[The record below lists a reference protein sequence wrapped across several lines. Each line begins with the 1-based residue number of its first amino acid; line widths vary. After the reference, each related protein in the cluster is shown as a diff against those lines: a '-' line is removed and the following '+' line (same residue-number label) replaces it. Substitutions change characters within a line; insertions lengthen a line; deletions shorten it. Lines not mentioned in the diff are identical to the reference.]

1 MKGFSP
7 ISRAYRRLV
16 RKHRLTLQNEVDN
29 AEEWHMH
36 ISVVRIFAALLAFV
50 LLLFILILSLVA
62 YTPVLEFL
70 PGYEANRSREMLL
83 QNIMRLD
90 SIERQMTQMR
100 TYSDN
105 IALIMEGKTPV
116 VRNVGSLDSI
126 KADKTLVMPSRE
138 DSLLRIQMEGEGPYG
153 LGKSP
158 SRKTLREAMAMTAPV
173 EGIITEKFDTK
184 LGQYGIRIAA
194 APGSQ
199 VSAVD
204 NGTVV
209 ITVGGGGI
217 PVVRKDGKLYGTP
230 AVIDKDFASAK
241 LAELLDADM
250 LVILTAVE
258 KVAINFG
265 KPDQKGL
272 DDLTPADAR
281 KYIEEKQFAPGSM
294 LPKVQAALSF
304 AESKPGRVALITLL
318 EKAADGISGKTG
330 TRVHQ

>member
-1 MKGFSP
+1 MQSQRDDEPHAAACGSRSVAGAQNLRNMKGFSP

-116 VRNVGSLDSI
+116 VRNVGGLDSI

-209 ITVGGGGI
+209 LSLWSPAEGY
-217 PVVRKDGKLYGTP
+217 VVQVQHADNVLSIYKNLAQSMVSTGQRLRSGEVLGYSNDPQAEGTDSKLFGFELWSDGKPVDPEG
-230 AVIDKDFASAK
+230 
-241 LAELLDADM
+241 
-250 LVILTAVE
+250 
-258 KVAINFG
+258 
-265 KPDQKGL
+265 
-272 DDLTPADAR
+272 
-281 KYIEEKQFAPGSM
+281 YIVF
-294 LPKVQAALSF
+294 
-304 AESKPGRVALITLL
+304 
-318 EKAADGISGKTG
+318 
-330 TRVHQ
+330 

>member
-1 MKGFSP
+1 MQSQRDDEPHAAACGSRSVAGAQNLRNMKGFSP

-70 PGYEANRSREMLL
+70 PGY
-83 QNIMRLD
+83 
-90 SIERQMTQMR
+90 
-100 TYSDN
+100 
-105 IALIMEGKTPV
+105 
-116 VRNVGSLDSI
+116 VGGLDSI

-209 ITVGGGGI
+209 LSLWSPEEGY
-217 PVVRKDGKLYGTP
+217 VVLGYSNDPQAEGTDSKLFGFELWSDGKPVDPEG
-230 AVIDKDFASAK
+230 
-241 LAELLDADM
+241 
-250 LVILTAVE
+250 
-258 KVAINFG
+258 
-265 KPDQKGL
+265 
-272 DDLTPADAR
+272 
-281 KYIEEKQFAPGSM
+281 YIVF
-294 LPKVQAALSF
+294 
-304 AESKPGRVALITLL
+304 
-318 EKAADGISGKTG
+318 
-330 TRVHQ
+330 

>member
-62 YTPVLEFL
+62 YPPVLEFL

-116 VRNVGSLDSI
+116 VRNVGGLDSI

-204 NGTVV
+204 NGNVLSIYKNLAQSMVSTGQRLRSGEVLGYSNDPQAEG
-209 ITVGGGGI
+209 TDSKLFGFELWS
-217 PVVRKDGKLYGTP
+217 DGKPVDPEG
-230 AVIDKDFASAK
+230 
-241 LAELLDADM
+241 
-250 LVILTAVE
+250 
-258 KVAINFG
+258 
-265 KPDQKGL
+265 
-272 DDLTPADAR
+272 
-281 KYIEEKQFAPGSM
+281 YIVF
-294 LPKVQAALSF
+294 
-304 AESKPGRVALITLL
+304 
-318 EKAADGISGKTG
+318 
-330 TRVHQ
+330 

>member
-116 VRNVGSLDSI
+116 VRNVGGLDSI

-184 LGQYGIRIAA
+184 LGSTAS
-194 APGSQ
+194 GSPRRPDRRYRP
-199 VSAVD
+199 S
-204 NGTVV
+204 T
-209 ITVGGGGI
+209 
-217 PVVRKDGKLYGTP
+217 
-230 AVIDKDFASAK
+230 
-241 LAELLDADM
+241 
-250 LVILTAVE
+250 TA
-258 KVAINFG
+258 
-265 KPDQKGL
+265 
-272 DDLTPADAR
+272 R
-281 KYIEEKQFAPGSM
+281 SC
-294 LPKVQAALSF
+294 
-304 AESKPGRVALITLL
+304 
-318 EKAADGISGKTG
+318 
-330 TRVHQ
+330 

>member
-1 MKGFSP
+1 MQSQRDDEPHAAACGSRSVAGAQNLRNMKGFSP

-116 VRNVGSLDSI
+116 VRNVGGLDSI
-126 KADKTLVMPSRE
+126 KADKTLVMPSCE

-209 ITVGGGGI
+209 LSLWSPEEGY
-217 PVVRKDGKLYGTP
+217 VVQVQHADNVLSIYKNLAQSMVSTGQRLRSGEVLGYSNDPQAEGTDSKLFGFELWSDGKPVDPEG
-230 AVIDKDFASAK
+230 
-241 LAELLDADM
+241 
-250 LVILTAVE
+250 
-258 KVAINFG
+258 
-265 KPDQKGL
+265 
-272 DDLTPADAR
+272 
-281 KYIEEKQFAPGSM
+281 YIVF
-294 LPKVQAALSF
+294 
-304 AESKPGRVALITLL
+304 
-318 EKAADGISGKTG
+318 
-330 TRVHQ
+330 

>member
-1 MKGFSP
+1 MQSQRDDEPHAAACGSRSVAGAQNLRNMKGFSP

-116 VRNVGSLDSI
+116 VRNVGGLDSI

-173 EGIITEKFDTK
+173 EGI
-184 LGQYGIRIAA
+184 RIAA

-209 ITVGGGGI
+209 LSLWSPEEGY
-217 PVVRKDGKLYGTP
+217 VVQVQHADNVLSIYKNLAQSMVSTGQRLRSGEVLGYSNDPQAEGTDSKLFGFELWSDGKPVDPEG
-230 AVIDKDFASAK
+230 
-241 LAELLDADM
+241 
-250 LVILTAVE
+250 
-258 KVAINFG
+258 
-265 KPDQKGL
+265 
-272 DDLTPADAR
+272 
-281 KYIEEKQFAPGSM
+281 YIVF
-294 LPKVQAALSF
+294 
-304 AESKPGRVALITLL
+304 
-318 EKAADGISGKTG
+318 
-330 TRVHQ
+330 

>member
-1 MKGFSP
+1 MQSQRDDEPHAAACGSRSVAGAQNLRNMKGFSP

-116 VRNVGSLDSI
+116 VRNVGGLDSI

-194 APGSQ
+194 A
-199 VSAVD
+199 
-204 NGTVV
+204 
-209 ITVGGGGI
+209 I
-217 PVVRKDGKLYGTP
+217 
-230 AVIDKDFASAK
+230 
-241 LAELLDADM
+241 
-250 LVILTAVE
+250 
-258 KVAINFG
+258 FG
-265 KPDQKGL
+265 
-272 DDLTPADAR
+272 R
-281 KYIEEKQFAPGSM
+281 S
-294 LPKVQAALSF
+294 
-304 AESKPGRVALITLL
+304 
-318 EKAADGISGKTG
+318 
-330 TRVHQ
+330 

>member
-217 PVVRKDGKLYGTP
+217 PVVCRDGKLYGTP
-230 AVIDKDFASAK
+230 AVGYVVQVQHADNVLSIYKNLAQSMVSTGQRLRSGEVLGYSNDPQAEGTDSK
-241 LAELLDADM
+241 LFGFELWSD
-250 LVILTAVE
+250 
-258 KVAINFG
+258 G
-265 KPDQKGL
+265 KPVDPEG
-272 DDLTPADAR
+272 
-281 KYIEEKQFAPGSM
+281 YIVF
-294 LPKVQAALSF
+294 
-304 AESKPGRVALITLL
+304 
-318 EKAADGISGKTG
+318 
-330 TRVHQ
+330 

>member
-1 MKGFSP
+1 MQSQRDDEPHAAACGSRSVAGAQNLRNMKGFSP

-100 TYSDN
+100 TY
-105 IALIMEGKTPV
+105 
-116 VRNVGSLDSI
+116 
-126 KADKTLVMPSRE
+126 KTLVMPSRE

-209 ITVGGGGI
+209 LSLWSPEEGY
-217 PVVRKDGKLYGTP
+217 VVQVQHADNVLSIYKNLAQSMVSTGQRLRSGEVLGYSNDPQAEGTDSKLFGFELWSDGKPVDPEG
-230 AVIDKDFASAK
+230 
-241 LAELLDADM
+241 
-250 LVILTAVE
+250 
-258 KVAINFG
+258 
-265 KPDQKGL
+265 
-272 DDLTPADAR
+272 
-281 KYIEEKQFAPGSM
+281 YIVF
-294 LPKVQAALSF
+294 
-304 AESKPGRVALITLL
+304 
-318 EKAADGISGKTG
+318 
-330 TRVHQ
+330 

>member
-1 MKGFSP
+1 MQSQRDDEPHAAACGSRSVAGAQNLRNMKGFSP

-62 YTPVLEFL
+62 YTPRAGIPAGLRGQPL
-70 PGYEANRSREMLL
+70 ARNAAAKHHAA
-83 QNIMRLD
+83 RLD
-90 SIERQMTQMR
+90 RAADDQMR

-116 VRNVGSLDSI
+116 VRNVGGLDSI

-209 ITVGGGGI
+209 LSLWSPEEGY
-217 PVVRKDGKLYGTP
+217 VVQVQHADNVLSIYKNLAQSMVSTGQRLPQRRVLGYSNDPQAEGTDSKLFGFELWSDGKPVDPEG
-230 AVIDKDFASAK
+230 
-241 LAELLDADM
+241 
-250 LVILTAVE
+250 
-258 KVAINFG
+258 
-265 KPDQKGL
+265 
-272 DDLTPADAR
+272 
-281 KYIEEKQFAPGSM
+281 YIVF
-294 LPKVQAALSF
+294 
-304 AESKPGRVALITLL
+304 
-318 EKAADGISGKTG
+318 
-330 TRVHQ
+330 

>member
-1 MKGFSP
+1 MKFLKN
-7 ISRAYRRLV
+7 IRAWQRNFFRKRRFNMLNA
-16 RKHRLTLQNEVDN
+16 TDN
-29 AEEWHMH
+29 SEEWHMH
-36 ISVVRIFAALLAFV
+36 LSPASIFAAFV
-50 LLLFILILSLVA
+50 SFALLLFILILTLVA
-62 YTPVLEFL
+62 YSPVLEFL
-70 PGYEANRSREMLL
+70 PGYRTEADRSRESLV
-83 QNIMRLD
+83 QNIIRLD
-90 SIERQMTQMR
+90 SMERMMNDML
-100 TYSDN
+100 TYNQN

-209 ITVGGGGI
+209 LSLWSPEEGY
-217 PVVRKDGKLYGTP
+217 VVQVQHADNVLSIYKNLAQSMVSTGQRLRSGEVLGYSNDPQAEGTDSKLFGFELWSDGKPVDPEG
-230 AVIDKDFASAK
+230 
-241 LAELLDADM
+241 
-250 LVILTAVE
+250 
-258 KVAINFG
+258 
-265 KPDQKGL
+265 
-272 DDLTPADAR
+272 
-281 KYIEEKQFAPGSM
+281 YIVF
-294 LPKVQAALSF
+294 
-304 AESKPGRVALITLL
+304 
-318 EKAADGISGKTG
+318 
-330 TRVHQ
+330 

>member
-1 MKGFSP
+1 
-7 ISRAYRRLV
+7 
-16 RKHRLTLQNEVDN
+16 
-29 AEEWHMH
+29 MH

-116 VRNVGSLDSI
+116 VRNVGGLDSI

-158 SRKTLREAMAMTAPV
+158 SRKTLREAMAMTAPAHAS
-173 EGIITEKFDTK
+173 FDDSIGSYAFAGHDSVLWELVRSCPDK
-184 LGQYGIRIAA
+184 LREVAETLRSNMSLEYVLQVFNEEQMGNWCERIY
-194 APGSQ
+194 
-199 VSAVD
+199 
-204 NGTVV
+204 N
-209 ITVGGGGI
+209 
-217 PVVRKDGKLYGTP
+217 KDSEY
-230 AVIDKDFASAK
+230 
-241 LAELLDADM
+241 
-250 LVILTAVE
+250 
-258 KVAINFG
+258 
-265 KPDQKGL
+265 
-272 DDLTPADAR
+272 
-281 KYIEEKQFAPGSM
+281 KYI
-294 LPKVQAALSF
+294 LPLTEGVTTSSGTSYYNYLYACQRCWFHLS
-304 AESKPGRVALITLL
+304 EGM
-318 EKAADGISGKTG
+318 D
-330 TRVHQ
+330 

>member
-1 MKGFSP
+1 MKFLKN
-7 ISRAYRRLV
+7 IRAWQRSFFRKRRFNMLNA
-16 RKHRLTLQNEVDN
+16 TDN
-29 AEEWHMH
+29 SEEWHMH
-36 ISVVRIFAALLAFV
+36 LSPASIFAAFV
-50 LLLFILILSLVA
+50 SFALLLFILILTLVA
-62 YTPVLEFL
+62 YSPVLEFL

-116 VRNVGSLDSI
+116 VRNVGGLDSI

-209 ITVGGGGI
+209 LSLWSPEEGY
-217 PVVRKDGKLYGTP
+217 VVQVQHADNVLSIYKNLAQSMVSTGQRLRSGEVLGYSNDPQAEGTDSKLFGFELWSDGKPVDPEG
-230 AVIDKDFASAK
+230 
-241 LAELLDADM
+241 
-250 LVILTAVE
+250 
-258 KVAINFG
+258 
-265 KPDQKGL
+265 
-272 DDLTPADAR
+272 
-281 KYIEEKQFAPGSM
+281 YIVF
-294 LPKVQAALSF
+294 
-304 AESKPGRVALITLL
+304 
-318 EKAADGISGKTG
+318 
-330 TRVHQ
+330 

>member
-1 MKGFSP
+1 MRFFKS
-7 ISRAYRRLV
+7 IRAWWRGLFRKRRFNMLNA
-16 RKHRLTLQNEVDN
+16 TDN
-29 AEEWHMH
+29 SEEWHMH
-36 ISVVRIFAALLAFV
+36 LSPASIFAAFV
-50 LLLFILILSLVA
+50 SFALLLFILILTLVA
-62 YTPVLEFL
+62 YSPVLEFL

-116 VRNVGSLDSI
+116 VRNVGGLDSI

-209 ITVGGGGI
+209 LSLWSPEEGY
-217 PVVRKDGKLYGTP
+217 VVQVQHADNVLSIYKNLAQSMVSTGQRLRSGEVLGYSNDPQAEGTDSKLFGFELWSDGKPVDPEG
-230 AVIDKDFASAK
+230 
-241 LAELLDADM
+241 
-250 LVILTAVE
+250 
-258 KVAINFG
+258 
-265 KPDQKGL
+265 
-272 DDLTPADAR
+272 
-281 KYIEEKQFAPGSM
+281 YIVF
-294 LPKVQAALSF
+294 
-304 AESKPGRVALITLL
+304 
-318 EKAADGISGKTG
+318 
-330 TRVHQ
+330 

>member
-116 VRNVGSLDSI
+116 VRNVGGLDSI

-173 EGIITEKFDTK
+173 EGIITDRFDIRN
-184 LGQYGIRIAA
+184 GNFGIRIAA
-194 APGSQ
+194 AASDRIA
-199 VSAVD
+199 AVD

-209 ITVGGGGI
+209 LSLWTPETGYMVELQHAGNLLSVYKGLSQSLVTKGQTIRAGELIGYNAEAEQGE
-217 PVVRKDGKLYGTP
+217 VRL
-230 AVIDKDFASAK
+230 FEF
-241 LAELLDADM
+241 ELW
-250 LVILTAVE
+250 
-258 KVAINFG
+258 NNG
-265 KPDQKGL
+265 KPVDPEG
-272 DDLTPADAR
+272 
-281 KYIEEKQFAPGSM
+281 YIVFQ
-294 LPKVQAALSF
+294 
-304 AESKPGRVALITLL
+304 
-318 EKAADGISGKTG
+318 
-330 TRVHQ
+330 

>member
-1 MKGFSP
+1 MQSQRDDEPHAAACGSRSVAGAQNLRNMKGFSP

-70 PGYEANRSREMLL
+70 PGYRTEAERSRESLV
-83 QNIMRLD
+83 QNIIRLD
-90 SIERQMTQMR
+90 SMERMMNDML
-100 TYSDN
+100 TYNQN

-116 VRNVGSLDSI
+116 VRNVGGLDSI

-194 APGSQ
+194 A
-199 VSAVD
+199 
-204 NGTVV
+204 
-209 ITVGGGGI
+209 I
-217 PVVRKDGKLYGTP
+217 
-230 AVIDKDFASAK
+230 
-241 LAELLDADM
+241 
-250 LVILTAVE
+250 
-258 KVAINFG
+258 FG
-265 KPDQKGL
+265 
-272 DDLTPADAR
+272 R
-281 KYIEEKQFAPGSM
+281 S
-294 LPKVQAALSF
+294 
-304 AESKPGRVALITLL
+304 
-318 EKAADGISGKTG
+318 
-330 TRVHQ
+330 

>member
-116 VRNVGSLDSI
+116 VRNVGGLDSI

-209 ITVGGGGI
+209 LSRWSPEEGY
-217 PVVRKDGKLYGTP
+217 VVQVQHADNVLSIYKNLAQSMVSTGQRLRSGEVLGYSNDPQAEGTDSKLFGFELWSDGKPVDPEG
-230 AVIDKDFASAK
+230 
-241 LAELLDADM
+241 
-250 LVILTAVE
+250 
-258 KVAINFG
+258 
-265 KPDQKGL
+265 
-272 DDLTPADAR
+272 
-281 KYIEEKQFAPGSM
+281 YIVF
-294 LPKVQAALSF
+294 
-304 AESKPGRVALITLL
+304 
-318 EKAADGISGKTG
+318 
-330 TRVHQ
+330 

>member
-7 ISRAYRRLV
+7 ISRTYRRLV

-116 VRNVGSLDSI
+116 VRNVGGLDSI

-173 EGIITEKFDTK
+173 EGVLSLWSPEEGYVVQVQHADNVLSIYKNLAQSMVSTGQRLRSGEVLGYSNDPQAEGTDSK
-184 LGQYGIRIAA
+184 LFGFELW
-194 APGSQ
+194 S
-199 VSAVD
+199 
-204 NGTVV
+204 
-209 ITVGGGGI
+209 
-217 PVVRKDGKLYGTP
+217 DGKPVDPEG
-230 AVIDKDFASAK
+230 
-241 LAELLDADM
+241 
-250 LVILTAVE
+250 
-258 KVAINFG
+258 
-265 KPDQKGL
+265 
-272 DDLTPADAR
+272 
-281 KYIEEKQFAPGSM
+281 YIVF
-294 LPKVQAALSF
+294 
-304 AESKPGRVALITLL
+304 
-318 EKAADGISGKTG
+318 
-330 TRVHQ
+330 

>member
-116 VRNVGSLDSI
+116 VRNVGGLDSI

-173 EGIITEKFDTK
+173 SD
-184 LGQYGIRIAA
+184 
-194 APGSQ
+194 S
-199 VSAVD
+199 
-204 NGTVV
+204 
-209 ITVGGGGI
+209 
-217 PVVRKDGKLYGTP
+217 
-230 AVIDKDFASAK
+230 
-241 LAELLDADM
+241 
-250 LVILTAVE
+250 
-258 KVAINFG
+258 
-265 KPDQKGL
+265 
-272 DDLTPADAR
+272 
-281 KYIEEKQFAPGSM
+281 SM
-294 LPKVQAALSF
+294 PKVSRRIR
-304 AESKPGRVALITLL
+304 GITLL
-318 EKAADGISGKTG
+318 YICQKAQMDKNARPTRMVRLLLSFISLLPFVKC
-330 TRVHQ
+330 